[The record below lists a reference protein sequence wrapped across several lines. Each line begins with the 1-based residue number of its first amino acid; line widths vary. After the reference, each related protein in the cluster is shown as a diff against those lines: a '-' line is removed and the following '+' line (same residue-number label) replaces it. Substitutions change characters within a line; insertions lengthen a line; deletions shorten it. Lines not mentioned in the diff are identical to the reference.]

1 MILRVFL
8 RLINYFTYIICVI
21 YRLVI
26 IIRNHCVDLSKTIF
40 TSYVNCGLFEMSRKN
55 MQLIIGKYT
64 HGSNEDR

>member
-1 MILRVFL
+1 MFLRVFL
-8 RLINYFTYIICVI
+8 RLINYLTHIIYVI
-21 YRLVI
+21 YQYVNI
-26 IIRNHCVDLSKTIF
+26 VCNHCVDLSKTIF